1 MPRGPENT
9 GMFFITSTFVLVS
22 LSSRRRPGQP
32 EVLPQLR
39 NDRDRQQGYAGRRC
53 DDQHFHGSRRN
64 HLHRPDH
71 EGPTA
76 AAARRSTELPTPRSR
91 SRSRIA
97 FRNHSRQLRCSI
109 WPPDDGH
116 HNWFQEIQYHVRI
129 KPAPPRA
136 VIEIFFVYV
145 VGGSGIGVVR
155 LGFSHLKYWG
165 NLKTYGE
172 GSNPKNPS
180 KTA

>member
-91 SRSRIA
+91 SRIA

-136 VIEIFFVYV
+136 VIEIFCVYV

-165 NLKTYGE
+165 NLKTYGQ